1 MHNISDK
8 FSTINIERL
17 FRFIDNDFTEK
28 KEIFGIPEEL
38 FFKPSVNDNFRIERY
53 GNTLETP
60 IGIAAGPHSQMAQNI
75 ISAWLCGARYIELKT
90 IQTLDEINVSK
101 PCIDMQ
107 DEGYNCEWSQELK
120 IHESYEEYLKAWI
133 IIHVL
138 RHKFD
143 WNKTNDIGVIFN
155 MSAGYNMEGILK
167 ENVQFFF
174 NKMKD
179 CSIEKNKFIELLKPL
194 YPEIIKIKIPD
205 IISDNITLSTM
216 HGCPPDEIEK
226 IGHYLISEKK
236 LHTTIKLNP
245 TMIGAKDLR
254 YILNDKLKF
263 KTEVPDI
270 AFEHDLKFDD
280 AIKLI
285 KSLQETASYNNVQ
298 FNIKLTNTL
307 ESINFKNIFPES
319 EKMMYMSGRA
329 LHPISINLAKKLQN
343 EFKGKLNISFCG
355 GADCF
360 NISDILNCGLQPV
373 TTCSDILKPG
383 GYGRLFQYIENIR
396 NNNVITNKLEYLN
409 KYAEEVVSEKAY
421 ICDSFHTPDIKTNR
435 ELNYFDCIH
444 PPCVDTCPTNQDI
457 PDYLYLTSIGEF
469 EKAFEV
475 ILKKNPFPA
484 SLGMVCDHLCQS
496 KCTRINYDNN
506 IQIREVKR
514 FIADFGNK
522 ENFLKPAKDNG
533 LKVSIIGAGPSG
545 LACAYFLRLAGFQI
559 NVFETEE
566 ERNERH
572 KEADSQMFGNV
583 GGGKEDQFFT

>member
-1 MHNISDK
+1 MNNISDK
-8 FSTINIERL
+8 FSTISLDRL
-17 FRFIDNDFTEK
+17 FQIILKDYNKR

-38 FFKPSVNDNFRIERY
+38 FFVPSKNDNFKITRY

-120 IHESYEEYLKAWI
+120 IEESYEEYLKAWI

-138 RHKFD
+138 KHKFG
-143 WNKTNDIGVIFN
+143 WNKTKDIGVIFN
-155 MSAGYNMEGILK
+155 MSAGYNMEGMLK
-167 ENVQFFF
+167 DNVQFFF

-179 CSIEKNKFIELLKPL
+179 CRNEKNKFIELLKPL

-245 TMIGAKDLR
+245 TLLGAKDLR
-254 YILNDKLKF
+254 YILNEKLKF

-285 KSLQETASYNNVQ
+285 KSLQKAANQNNVQ

-307 ESINFKNIFPES
+307 ESVNFKNIFSAE
-319 EKMMYMSGRA
+319 EKMMYMS
-329 LHPISINLAKKLQN
+329 
-343 EFKGKLNISFCG
+343 
-355 GADCF
+355 
-360 NISDILNCGLQPV
+360 
-373 TTCSDILKPG
+373 
-383 GYGRLFQYIENIR
+383 
-396 NNNVITNKLEYLN
+396 
-409 KYAEEVVSEKAY
+409 
-421 ICDSFHTPDIKTNR
+421 
-435 ELNYFDCIH
+435 
-444 PPCVDTCPTNQDI
+444 
-457 PDYLYLTSIGEF
+457 
-469 EKAFEV
+469 
-475 ILKKNPFPA
+475 
-484 SLGMVCDHLCQS
+484 
-496 KCTRINYDNN
+496 
-506 IQIREVKR
+506 
-514 FIADFGNK
+514 
-522 ENFLKPAKDNG
+522 
-533 LKVSIIGAGPSG
+533 
-545 LACAYFLRLAGFQI
+545 
-559 NVFETEE
+559 
-566 ERNERH
+566 
-572 KEADSQMFGNV
+572 
-583 GGGKEDQFFT
+583 